1 MSQWRYDQLGQD
13 RWWHGWNQRSSGLW
27 DRGCSRGYVAT
38 SDGWQDAMR
47 ECGASSSGNG
57 VAAVAAGDTA
67 NENGV
72 AAVAAG
78 DTANENGVAAVAA
91 EDTSLVQPC
100 DTDLHQQVTAVP
112 GRGVTFDLRVQQIP
126 VSETTI
132 GSPRPSPKRRPPAPP
147 TYRGAPIEL
156 KLTVS
161 WQSNTRTFVG
171 SLQPQAAAEFVQ
183 TKAPPTQATCPI
195 TRPRARRHPSQI
207 PPSLSGDSHMLSRC
221 SL

>member
-27 DRGCSRGYVAT
+27 DRGCSRGYAAT

-47 ECGASSSGNG
+47 LSSSGNG

-100 DTDLHQQVTAVP
+100 DTDLHQQVTAA
-112 GRGVTFDLRVQQIP
+112 
-126 VSETTI
+126 
-132 GSPRPSPKRRPPAPP
+132 K
-147 TYRGAPIEL
+147 
-156 KLTVS
+156 
-161 WQSNTRTFVG
+161 
-171 SLQPQAAAEFVQ
+171 
-183 TKAPPTQATCPI
+183 TKAPPPPCPKSRRRLAPTPPTAAVAVCGNI
-195 TRPRARRHPSQI
+195 RSCGFAAAPRACAMSIGPPGGPARSLLSRPRSDGP
-207 PPSLSGDSHMLSRC
+207 
-221 SL
+221 

>member
-1 MSQWRYDQLGQD
+1 MSQWRYDQLGHD

-72 AAVAAG
+72 AAVAA
-78 DTANENGVAAVAA
+78 

-100 DTDLHQQVTAVP
+100 DIDLHQQVTAVP
-112 GRGVTFDLRVQQIP
+112 GTEVTFDLSVQQILVP
-126 VSETTI
+126 ESVTQSVLKDL
-132 GSPRPSPKRRPPAPP
+132 GVRKPKPRPQPASGRRS
-147 TYRGAPIEL
+147 
-156 KLTVS
+156 V
-161 WQSNTRTFVG
+161 
-171 SLQPQAAAEFVQ
+171 
-183 TKAPPTQATCPI
+183 
-195 TRPRARRHPSQI
+195 ARKSCDD
-207 PPSLSGDSHMLSRC
+207 G
-221 SL
+221 